1 MKFKNVLMAS
11 AAGFAVAPVA
21 EAADLPRLKAAP
33 MPMAVPVANWA
44 GWYAGVNV
52 GVANVGM
59 TRRDE
64 DGEPRDY
71 SSNTSGFIGG
81 GQLGYNWQR
90 GYFVYG
96 VEADISGLAA
106 EKTWPGGR
114 GASNNLPWLSTVR
127 GRMGLALADTLVYA
141 TAGLAIGE
149 VKTTKLLDNG
159 EIQYSQSKTQLG
171 WAVGGGVEHML
182 SRNWTVALEGLYVN
196 LGSTPAYC
204 TRKCD
209 SRTVDTKA
217 AIARFKLNYKF

>member
-21 EAADLPRLKAAP
+21 EAADLPLRQAA
-33 MPMAVPVANWA
+33 PMAVPVANWA

-52 GVANVGM
+52 GVANVDM
-59 TRRDE
+59 LRRDE

-71 SSNTSGFIGG
+71 SSNKNGFIGG

-96 VEADISGLAA
+96 LEADISGLAA
-106 EKTWPGGR
+106 KQTWASGSKSY
-114 GASNNLPWLSTVR
+114 SNNLPWLSTVR

-149 VKTTKLLDNG
+149 VKTTNSVMNG
-159 EIQYSQSKTQLG
+159 RFQTSQSEIRVG
-171 WAVGGGVEHML
+171 WTVGGGVEHML

-204 TRKCD
+204 TEKCD
-209 SRTVDTKA
+209 SRTVDTQA
-217 AIARFKLNYKF
+217 VIARFKLNYKF